1 MKNSTPS
8 AQGGDCPCRLLCTE
22 ALYPPSA
29 AAADTSREHRTIS
42 TASMAASE
50 REEQGQCPVMGTWGG
65 LPTASR
71 NGEGDKAPATPAV
84 MPGTITISQIQC
96 LVPSPY
102 PALSP
107 GNITIPAPS
116 SGTITIVGTITW
128 HHHHTQPRCLV
139 PMPLQHFTPSRCKGC
154 ASRVGVV
161 S

>member
-71 NGEGDKAPATPAV
+71 NGEGDKAPATPAM

-102 PALSP
+102 PAPSP
-107 GNITIPAPS
+107 
-116 SGTITIVGTITW
+116 GTITIPGPITW